1 MPASARCAASIS
13 SSTKVTGAIV
23 SKGNVSNASANRL
36 GTNFGVSTSSIAP
49 ISAARAREPVTSAPT
64 LLPMTWTSF
73 PSNIRSNPSSVSSCL
88 DRGPTSSAGPA
99 LFFQPT
105 GISTT
110 ATNTHCESEP
120 TFALASSHRRSTLNS
135 YRHPGGNTTGG
146 WSSIGG
152 PSSIGCR
159 TSPSWS
165 HLKRKASVA
174 GAAVAARS
182 STQLFPS
189 LVTSTCRVRH
199 RSRTKRGWSSVTR
212 EVSAFTVVVRRLN
225 GLGASVR
232 GRCATGSFVSSGL
245 TQRCRPKSTVA
256 APPVCTPPAT
266 GESSA
271 CAGPSNARLTHLAN
285 VPSRRNPTYASG
297 QRGRESA

>member
-1 MPASARCAASIS
+1 M
-13 SSTKVTGAIV
+13 
-23 SKGNVSNASANRL
+23 
-36 GTNFGVSTSSIAP
+36 
-49 ISAARAREPVTSAPT
+49 
-64 LLPMTWTSF
+64 
-73 PSNIRSNPSSVSSCL
+73 
-88 DRGPTSSAGPA
+88 
-99 LFFQPT
+99 FFQPT

-110 ATNTHCESEP
+110 ATSTHCESEP

-152 PSSIGCR
+152 PSSIGCL

-182 STQLFPS
+182 STELFPS

-199 RSRTKRGWSSVTR
+199 RSRTKRGWSSVPR
-212 EVSAFTVVVRRLN
+212 VPAFCPAGVRRLN

-232 GRCATGSFVSSGL
+232 GRCATGSFVCSGL